1 MKRMWN
7 PQEIANGIAWLC
19 SDESLYAT
27 AISWPSM
34 GALVLA
40 RDFPIVRKD
49 FACDN
54 DVSFVSKITRPLRKG
69 QVAIH
74 P

>member
-1 MKRMWN
+1 MVSLGFVLMNLRM
-7 PQEIANGIAWLC
+7 LR
-19 SDESLYAT
+19 

-49 FACDN
+49 FACGN
-54 DVSFVSKITRPLRKG
+54 DVSFVSKITGPLRKG